1 MIQEFM
7 KIHEHSYRQKSQ
19 GDTGDS
25 HSQSVTIL
33 EPVVDVLFIPM
44 WADYSYFIIHK

>member
-1 MIQEFM
+1 MIQEFI
-7 KIHEHSYRQKSQ
+7 KIHKHSYRHKSQ
-19 GDTGDS
+19 GDTDDR

-44 WADYSYFIIHK
+44 WANYS

>member
-1 MIQEFM
+1 MIQEFI
-7 KIHEHSYRQKSQ
+7 KIHKHSYRHKSQ
-19 GDTGDS
+19 GDTGDR

-44 WADYSYFIIHK
+44 WANNS